1 MFLKVEGRRKSK
13 GYVIVQKRLEDMM
26 WKELNLDLKIE
37 NMDCAGKVMKMDSP
51 LEECSR
57 ANT

>member
-13 GYVIVQKRLEDMM
+13 GYVVVQKRLEDMM

-37 NMDCAGKVMKMDSP
+37 NRDCAGKVMKMDSP
-51 LEECSR
+51 LEEYSP